1 MDWGR
6 FREAS
11 DTLLQIRSR
20 SGAGDVAE
28 LDAALACFAAGRNAE
43 AATILR
49 EIVARTPMAWRALF
63 ELGRVL
69 QSAKQLEE
77 AEACYM
83 AALNLGADD
92 IYCLMNSGICRLA
105 QGDPA
110 RAEAIF
116 RQCLER
122 EPDNARCWLN
132 LGVALWTQGR
142 DAEALGAQ
150 SRSDSS
156 AAGAGGVEA
165 LAQYALYL
173 TEAGRASE
181 AKATLE
187 RELPRKPDP
196 MGHLLLG
203 LITLRSGDLSE
214 GWQQFAF
221 RWLVDPLASTRA
233 RLRVPE
239 WRGQDPCG
247 RVILVRLEGG
257 YGDTFQFI
265 RYAPVLKSLGAT
277 VILQSWSALRGIDHR
292 FEGVDAIVSEYE
304 PIPKFDYWINLIVA
318 SAGLRV
324 RPADHS
330 GSNPVSR
337 RRPGP
342 RG

>member
-69 QSAKQLEE
+69 QSAEQLEE

-150 SRSDSS
+150 SRSDSLRGRRRRGRGPCAICPLLDRGRS
-156 AAGAGGVEA
+156 RVGGKGHARTRTSPQARSHGRTSCWASLHCAAATFRKVGSNSLSGGWW
-165 LAQYALYL
+165 
-173 TEAGRASE
+173 TRW
-181 AKATLE
+181 
-187 RELPRKPDP
+187 PRQEQ
-196 MGHLLLG
+196 G
-203 LITLRSGDLSE
+203 
-214 GWQQFAF
+214 FAF
-221 RWLVDPLASTRA
+221 PNGVARIRA
-233 RLRVPE
+233 A
-239 WRGQDPCG
+239 

-257 YGDTFQFI
+257 YGDNI
-265 RYAPVLKSLGAT
+265 PVHSLRARFEVARRDGDPAIT
-277 VILQSWSALRGIDHR
+277 GSALRGIDHR
-292 FEGVDAIVSEYE
+292 FEGVDRDCERI
-304 PIPKFDYWINLIVA
+304 
-318 SAGLRV
+318 R
-324 RPADHS
+324 ADPRS
-330 GSNPVSR
+330 STTGSI
-337 RRPGP
+337 
-342 RG
+342 